1 MFALFM
7 RARVILCNLWKR
19 YCSVRI
25 SPLSSDT
32 TFPVNH
38 KGDKGARLSKACPRL
53 TQEDYW
59 PHPERAEA
67 CFIIEPWKRYFLHS
81 WKAVWQYRGNFLVNE
96 QVVLWILA
104 WNRSRRHKT
113 WASPFF
119 CCCCQGKKG
128 HGCLIQQDLCRSLSA
143 FPKWAKQE
151 AAASGVGEY
160 DPSPGLDAV
169 LCQHTLAEQFA
180 MQMNNRAPSTKQ
192 LLTA

>member
-1 MFALFM
+1 M
-7 RARVILCNLWKR
+7 RV
-19 YCSVRI
+19 
-25 SPLSSDT
+25 SPLSSDM

-53 TQEDYW
+53 TKEDYW

-67 CFIIEPWKRYFLHS
+67 CFIIKPWKRYFLHR
-81 WKAVWQYRGNFLVNE
+81 WKAVWQYRDNFLVNE
-96 QVVLWILA
+96 QVFLWILA
-104 WNRSRRHKT
+104 WNRSRRGET
-113 WASPFF
+113 WGSPLF
-119 CCCCQGKKG
+119 CCCCWRGKKG
-128 HGCLIQQDLCRSLSA
+128 LVFDPAGSVSLSA
-143 FPKWAKQE
+143 FPKWEKQE

-160 DPSPGLDAV
+160 NPSSEFHEM